1 MKKNHYEDT
10 CTRLENQGWECAH
23 SALYKGYQYS
33 GTVSKMENR
42 DGWEYARV
50 HIGKCHNVRKN
61 GFSFSMQETYV
72 YRRPLEA

>member
-1 MKKNHYEDT
+1 MKKNHYDAT
-10 CTRLENQGWECAH
+10 CERMEKQGWEYAH
-23 SALYKGYQYS
+23 SALYKGYLYS
-33 GTVSKMENR
+33 GTVSKMMNR